1 MTASLLAWLAMDG
14 AGAYVW
20 SAYGASAALL
30 AVLAGTSWRA
40 KRRARRRAAR

>member
-1 MTASLLAWLAMDG
+1 MTALLDWLAFDG

-30 AVLAGTSWRA
+30 AVLAGTSWLA
-40 KRRARRRAAR
+40 KRRARRAAR